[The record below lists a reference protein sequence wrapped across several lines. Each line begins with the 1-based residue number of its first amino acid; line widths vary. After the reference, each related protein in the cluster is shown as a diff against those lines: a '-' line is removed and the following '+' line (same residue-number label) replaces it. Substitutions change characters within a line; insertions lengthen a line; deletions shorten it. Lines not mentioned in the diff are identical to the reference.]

1 MCIDVVEIN
10 FGIANGVF
18 DRVVKMVAKYATID
32 KVELLGNFFLFRITE
47 IFSVLLWT
55 LVIKKQWKAR
65 K

>member
-10 FGIANGVF
+10 FGIANGQISSVF

-47 IFSVLLWT
+47 IFSVLL
-55 LVIKKQWKAR
+55 
-65 K
+65 